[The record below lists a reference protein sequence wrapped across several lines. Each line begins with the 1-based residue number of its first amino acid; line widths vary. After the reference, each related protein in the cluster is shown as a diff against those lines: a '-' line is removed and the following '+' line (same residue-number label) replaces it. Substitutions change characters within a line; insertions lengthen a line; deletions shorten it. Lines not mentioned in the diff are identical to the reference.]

1 MKDCNLTT
9 SFRLFSLKKIKSNIG
24 HTESSSGIA
33 GVMKVIL
40 ALENEILPRNVGFET
55 LNPQSKDFL
64 DASINAKSKD

>member
-9 SFRLFSLKKIKSNIG
+9 SFRLLSLKKIKSNIG

-33 GVMKVIL
+33 GVMKVVL

-64 DASINAKSKD
+64 DASFNAKSKD